1 MIVYRCVSEREI
13 ASMIGI
19 ENDIQAPLGENTF
32 TYDKN
37 TLYKH
42 FFYYYDSAISFMKAQ
57 NCDR

>member
-19 ENDIQAPLGENTF
+19 DNDIQSPFGENTF

-42 FFYYYDSAISFMKAQ
+42 FFYEGSK
-57 NCDR
+57 